1 MAGLKI
7 FNPFKKKK
15 KRILKMSLSEVNN
28 RVAFLP
34 LLFIAAAAA

>member
-15 KRILKMSLSEVNN
+15 GILKMSLSEVNN

-34 LLFIAAAAA
+34 LLFIAAAAV